1 MKINSHSSRLILA
14 LALSVLAPRILHAQ
28 SLVIE
33 AFDNGNVDGWSATWG
48 TSPELTLGQQNSG
61 KSTTSGSLRVAA
73 DYFTPEDNGWEQMV
87 IMKTFE
93 TPVVGSDYAS
103 VSVDVK
109 VDPSSVGTAA
119 GQYGY
124 FELKRPDGTAM
135 GGVNLTSTNW
145 TTVTFKIAPTEG
157 TLNGIIIQNGNGGFR
172 GPIIYYLDNFV
183 FTKAAG
189 SAAPPKIMLTRSTS
203 SGLRLYASAPGQAY
217 QRQNIVYAPSE
228 DLANTLWWVN
238 QPQPITYSVTW
249 ADFPS
254 RETYA
259 GFQGH
264 IMLATDSAGGI
275 TPDWNDPNVVM
286 IEFQYVNDL
295 GPDGV
300 NGTPDD
306 LVLAQARFLHK
317 VNEASQNAM
326 LYRTQA
332 NAAAGPVGVL
342 GQLRAPSMLGTWTVT
357 FKNST
362 SATLTAPDN
371 STTDITIPAADAPLY
386 EPTTKGV
393 SALFGVQ
400 PNSDTRVG
408 LSATVSRIKITKG
421 TQVVVDDTFQ
431 TVDLDRSKWTI
442 RAQDS
447 GGLFPTTPDLAYL
460 VSWNLPDTGFSLK
473 GASSLTGPWSAIGTA
488 RQVGAQRLVLMNKA
502 SLPGS
507 NAGFFQLSK

>member
-1 MKINSHSSRLILA
+1 
-14 LALSVLAPRILHAQ
+14 
-28 SLVIE
+28 
-33 AFDNGNVDGWSATWG
+33 
-48 TSPELTLGQQNSG
+48 
-61 KSTTSGSLRVAA
+61 
-73 DYFTPEDNGWEQMV
+73 
-87 IMKTFE
+87 
-93 TPVVGSDYAS
+93 
-103 VSVDVK
+103 
-109 VDPSSVGTAA
+109 
-119 GQYGY
+119 
-124 FELKRPDGTAM
+124 
-135 GGVNLTSTNW
+135 
-145 TTVTFKIAPTEG
+145 
-157 TLNGIIIQNGNGGFR
+157 
-172 GPIIYYLDNFV
+172 
-183 FTKAAG
+183 
-189 SAAPPKIMLTRSTS
+189 
-203 SGLRLYASAPGQAY
+203 
-217 QRQNIVYAPSE
+217 
-228 DLANTLWWVN
+228 
-238 QPQPITYSVTW
+238 
-249 ADFPS
+249 
-254 RETYA
+254 
-259 GFQGH
+259 
-264 IMLATDSAGGI
+264 MLATDSAGGI

-306 LVLAQARFLHK
+306 RVLAQARFLHK

-342 GQLRAPSMLGTWTVT
+342 GLLRAPSMLGTWSVT

-371 STTDITIPAADAPLY
+371 STADITIPAADAPLY

-408 LSATVSRIKITKG
+408 LSATVSSIKITKG
-421 TQVVVDDTFQ
+421 TKVVVDDTFQ
-431 TVDLDRSKWTI
+431 TVDLDPSKWTI

-473 GASSLTGPWSAIGTA
+473 GASSLTGPWSAIGTS
-488 RQVGAQRLVLMNKA
+488 RLVGAQRLVLMNKA
-502 SLPGS
+502 ALPGA